1 MFKVKPF
8 KKIVTLLLFLAVV
21 NTLAPEAFAQ
31 ETRYV
36 ADVLYVPLRS
46 GAGNQY
52 RIINAALRSGTELKF
67 LEETEDGSWAKVLTP
82 NEIEGWIPTQYIMSE
97 RPSQLQLTEALAKL
111 ARVEQDNELL
121 SQKNRQL
128 IEENNSLKNQS
139 AADSSSR
146 ENMEKE
152 VQRIREI
159 SREALSLKDNNIELL
174 EKNQLLQ
181 TERDAL
187 IAENEILESDQ
198 STDFMLYGAGLVLLG
213 VILALVVPALIPRK
227 GYSEWK

>member
-1 MFKVKPF
+1 MSTVKPF
-8 KKIVTLLLFLAVV
+8 KKIFTLLLFLGLA
-21 NTLAPEAFAQ
+21 NALAPEVLAQ

-67 LEETEDGSWAKVLTP
+67 LEETEDGSWAKVVTP
-82 NEIEGWIPTQYIMSE
+82 NEVEGWIPTQYIMSE
-97 RPSQLQLTEALAKL
+97 RPAQLELTETIAKL

-121 SQKNRQL
+121 AQKNEQL
-128 IEENNSLKNQS
+128 IEENNTLQNQS
-139 AADSSSR
+139 ATDSSSR
-146 ENMEKE
+146 ESMAKE
-152 VQRIREI
+152 LQRIKEI
-159 SREALSLKDNNIELL
+159 SREALALKDNNIELL

-181 TERDAL
+181 TQRDAL

-198 STDFMLYGAGLVLLG
+198 STDFMLYGAGLVVLG
-213 VILALVVPALIPRK
+213 VILALAIPALVPKK